1 MPVSTTVST
10 GQYHSAVICAQR
22 TRRAAP
28 RRKGRS
34 VRRISLVGLRSDAS
48 TLATFQMAANCAAAK
63 QEPRCLQPIQPVQAV
78 DCISVSSTV
87 FGCPAFCCNGPSYLP
102 SLVWL
107 QLSGCL
113 RSRTASLVLSAAALL
128 HALHLRPTFCV
139 RVRLAPLLPSVRF
152 ACIRYSASLLQP
164 TPTLPLTESRALLP
178 PPFATS
184 SLLQHL
190 SSHRAR
196 RVALASGHESDS
208 EGDTPSRIQHSS
220 SGLMSTCR
228 PPLQRATASLTKAV
242 PELRTAFD

>member
-1 MPVSTTVST
+1 MRSTRGAQRREVKVVPLGVSVFTGCEKMPV
-10 GQYHSAVICAQR
+10 HSAIHFRWPLTAQ
-22 TRRAAP
+22 
-28 RRKGRS
+28 
-34 VRRISLVGLRSDAS
+34 LRSS
-48 TLATFQMAANCAAAK
+48 
-63 QEPRCLQPIQPVQAV
+63 CLGVIDLQPVQAV
-78 DCISVSSTV
+78 DCRSRSTV
-87 FGCPAFCCNGPSYLP
+87 YGSPAFCAVARPVCHCWCDS
-102 SLVWL
+102 SRTATKRL
-107 QLSGCL
+107 QLSGSR
-113 RSRTASLVLSAAALL
+113 RSRTATCKLQATTALL